1 MRRIPPATAWLLIA
15 GALVLLSGA
24 ARGEEI
30 PPLLTGK
37 DPQAVIANLQNSLPP
52 LLKKARVPGLQIALV
67 RDGKIIW
74 HQSFGVKNAKTGEPV
89 TEETIFE
96 AASLTKPFFAYYAMK
111 LVEEGTLDLD
121 KPLTSYVP
129 KEDIEKGLGH
139 SLDAE
144 GFRRDWFEKITPRH
158 VLSHSGGMPHGERGK
173 VFPLF
178 FDPGTKWKYS
188 ADGYFFLQKA
198 VEYLK
203 GDRLENLMKREVLDP
218 LGMKRSSLVWKDE
231 YEKTMSNGHSYF
243 LKPEDFR
250 RRKEA
255 HAGATLYTTAEE
267 YAKFVCAV
275 LNGQGLR
282 QETVKEMLTSQ
293 IDMNK
298 EMGLGWSLGF
308 GTQQDANG
316 MAFWQWGDYGI
327 FRDYIIAYPR
337 EKGAVVYLANSF
349 YGLSICPDI
358 VASSVGGQALGNK
371 ALEYDHWDSPLYQ
384 FAWAVNE
391 KGPRIVEEQL
401 SDLKRNN
408 PKKIT
413 PDYIRFLAET
423 FGQENMLPEAL
434 ALLEFNLKE
443 QPQSGR
449 ALADLGEA
457 YIRNND
463 LKQARIYLERA
474 REAKEDK
481 PESATIEWSLG
492 YIKALENPLELEEDY
507 LKKLAGD
514 YEARHLQYKEGRLFY
529 LRDGGTFSEYRPLTA
544 ESKDTFVLE
553 GLATFRLKIEFDEKG
568 NPVKL
573 VGLYSDG
580 RQDQTVRNK

>member
-15 GALVLLSGA
+15 GALAFLSGQ

-30 PPLLTGK
+30 PPLLTSK
-37 DPQAVIANLQNSLPP
+37 DAQAVIANLQNEIPI
-52 LLKKARVPGLQIALV
+52 LLKEGRVPGLQIALV

-74 HQSFGVKNAKTGEPV
+74 HQSFGVKNVKTGEPV

-96 AASLTKPFFAYYAMK
+96 AASLTKPFFAYYVMK
-111 LVEEGTLDLD
+111 LVDEGTLDLD
-121 KPLTSYVP
+121 KPLASYLP
-129 KEDIEKGLGH
+129 KENIEKELGH
-139 SLDAE
+139 PLDTE
-144 GFRRDWFEKITPRH
+144 GFRRDWFEKITLRH
-158 VLSHSGGMPHGERGK
+158 ILSHSGGMPHGESGK
-173 VFPLF
+173 VYPLF
-178 FDPGTKWKYS
+178 FEPGTRWKYS
-188 ADGYFFLQKA
+188 ADGYGFLQKA

-203 GDRLENLMKREVLDP
+203 GDRLENLMKKEVLDP
-218 LGMKRSSLVWKDE
+218 LGMKRSNLVWKDE
-231 YEKTMSNGHSYF
+231 YEKTMSNGHGYF
-243 LKPEDFR
+243 GRPEDFR

-255 HAGATLYTTAEE
+255 HAGATLYTTAED

-275 LNGQGLR
+275 LNGQGLS
-282 QETVKEMLTSQ
+282 QETLKEMLTSQ

-327 FRDYIIAYPR
+327 FRNYIIGYPK
-337 EKGAVVYLANSF
+337 EKAAVVYLANSF

-358 VASSVGGQALGNK
+358 IAHSVGGQALGNE
-371 ALEYDHWDSPLYQ
+371 ALEYSHWDSPIIQ
-384 FAWAVNE
+384 FAWALKE
-391 KGPRIVEEQL
+391 KGPQVVEEQL
-401 SDLKRNN
+401 SDLKKKN
-408 PKKIT
+408 PKEFT
-413 PDYIRFLAET
+413 PDFIRSLAET

-457 YIRNND
+457 YIRLND
-463 LKQARIYLERA
+463 LKQAKIYLERA
-474 REAKEDK
+474 REAKEEK
-481 PESATIEWSLG
+481 PDAAATEWSLG
-492 YIKALENPLELEEDY
+492 YIKTLENPLKLDEAY
-507 LKKLAGD
+507 LKTLAGD
-514 YEARHLQYKEGRLFY
+514 YEARHLQVKEGRLFY
-529 LRDGGTFSEYRPLTA
+529 RRDGGTFSEYRPLTA

-568 NPVKL
+568 NPVRL
-573 VGLYSDG
+573 VGLYADG

>member
-15 GALVLLSGA
+15 AGFTLLSGQGRA
-24 ARGEEI
+24 EEI
-30 PPLLTGK
+30 PPLLTMK
-37 DPQAVIANLQNSLPP
+37 APRAVISSLQNDIPT
-52 LLKKARVPGLQIALV
+52 LLQKGRVPGLQIALV

-74 HQSFGVKNAKTGEPV
+74 HQSFGVKNIKTGEPV

-96 AASLTKPFFAYYAMK
+96 AASLTKPFFAYYVMK

-121 KPLTSYVP
+121 KPLASYLP
-129 KEDIEKGLGH
+129 KEDIEKELGH
-139 SLDAE
+139 PLDTK

-158 VLSHSGGMPHGERGK
+158 ILSHSGGMPHGEREK
-173 VFPLF
+173 TYPLF
-178 FDPGTKWKYS
+178 FEPGTRWKYS
-188 ADGYFFLQKA
+188 ADGYGFLQKA
-198 VEYLK
+198 VEHLK
-203 GDRLENLMKREVLDP
+203 KDRLENLIKREVLDP
-218 LGMKRSSLVWKDE
+218 LGMKRSGLVWKDE
-231 YEKTMSNGHSYF
+231 YEKTMSNGHGYF
-243 LKPEDFR
+243 LRPEDFR

-282 QETVKEMLTSQ
+282 QETVKEMLTPQ

-316 MAFWQWGDYGI
+316 TAFWQWGDYGI
-327 FRDYIIAYPR
+327 FRNYIIAYPR
-337 EKGAVVYLANSF
+337 EKAAVVYLANSI
-349 YGLSICPDI
+349 YGLSICPEI
-358 VASSVGGQALGNK
+358 VASSVGGQALGNE
-371 ALEYDHWDSPLYQ
+371 ALEYSHWDSPIFE
-384 FAWAVNE
+384 FAWAVKEN
-391 KGPRIVEEQL
+391 GPQVVEEQL
-401 SDLKRNN
+401 SGLKKKN
-408 PKKIT
+408 PQKIT
-413 PDYIRFLAET
+413 PDYIRFLAGT
-423 FGQENMLPEAL
+423 FSEENMFAEAL

-457 YIRNND
+457 YLRQND

-474 REAKEDK
+474 REAKEHK
-481 PESATIEWSLG
+481 PESAALEWSIG
-492 YIKALENPLELEEDY
+492 YIEALESPLELEEDY

-514 YEARHLQYKEGRLFY
+514 YGARHLQFKEGRLFY
-529 LRDGGTFSEYRPLTA
+529 LRDGGTYSQYRPLTA
-544 ESKDTFVLE
+544 ESRDTFVLE

-568 NPVKL
+568 NPIKL
-573 VGLYSDG
+573 LGIYADG